1 MADTSDCK
9 FFLSQQANVI
19 LDLNNWYIDP
29 DVILEQYGYEDHQIV
44 ALSDQKYN
52 EIIRDLSTRRRN
64 EAIQALSSIKDW
76 KRRSKSMAN
85 DYHEGYIAGSW
96 RTIDQKDIASIRVFE
111 CAARDPSDP
120 AESLFDGQIVYE
132 VLELTD
138 GQLIL
143 GGNVGD

>member
-52 EIIRDLSTRRRN
+52 EIIRDL
-64 EAIQALSSIKDW
+64 
-76 KRRSKSMAN
+76 
-85 DYHEGYIAGSW
+85 
-96 RTIDQKDIASIRVFE
+96 
-111 CAARDPSDP
+111 
-120 AESLFDGQIVYE
+120 
-132 VLELTD
+132 
-138 GQLIL
+138 
-143 GGNVGD
+143 